1 MIYLNGVD
9 EQEGIIKAI
18 VFNAYGGNDVLELRE
33 VPKTAIKPDEV
44 LIRVHAAG
52 VNPVDWKVREGHAKI
67 LTGGRFPKILGIE
80 CSGEIVEVGIF
91 VKKFKA
97 GDAVIANAGM
107 RLGAYAEY
115 VAVRGKTVFPKPE
128 TMTFEEAASLPIA
141 GLTALQ
147 ALRDKGR
154 IAPGK
159 KALINGASG
168 GVGTFAVQIAKI
180 LGAEVT
186 AVCSAANAGMV
197 KGLGAD
203 HVIDYRQQDF
213 ITIAER
219 YDCVFDVVS
228 SRSFGE
234 CKRAL
239 TERGV
244 YVNTL
249 PSPSVFWNIFVTSFR
264 PGKKAA
270 TMMVAQRAADI
281 AWMCGQIGM
290 GRIKVIIDKVFPLDQ
305 VKDALAYSQT
315 GKARGKIILKVL

>member
-1 MIYLNGVD
+1 M
-9 EQEGIIKAI
+9 KAI
-18 VFNAYGGNDVLELRE
+18 VFHAYGGNKVLELQE
-33 VPKTAIKPDEV
+33 VLMPAINPDEV

-52 VNPVDWKVREGHAKI
+52 VNPVDWKVREGQTRI
-67 LTGGRFPKILGIE
+67 LTGSRFPKVLGIE
-80 CSGEIVEVGIF
+80 CSGEIVEVGSL

-128 TMTFEEAASLPIA
+128 MVAFEDAATLPIA

-154 IAPGK
+154 IVSGRK
-159 KALINGASG
+159 VLINGASG

-180 LGAEVT
+180 LGADVT
-186 AVCSAANAGMV
+186 AVCSAANAGLV

-203 HVIDYRQQDF
+203 HIIDYHQQNF
-213 ITIAER
+213 TRTTER
-219 YDCVFDVVS
+219 YDCIFDVVS

-234 CKRAL
+234 CKKAL
-239 TERGV
+239 TRRGV

-249 PSPSVFWNIFVTSFR
+249 PTPSIFWAIFITALL
-264 PGKKAA
+264 PGEKAA
-270 TMMVAQRAADI
+270 TMMVRQRAADME
-281 AWMCGQIGM
+281 WMCEQLKTGK
-290 GRIKVIIDKVFPLDQ
+290 IKVIIDRVFPLDQ
-305 VKDALAYSQT
+305 IKEALAYSQT
-315 GKARGKIILKVL
+315 GRARGKIVLKVL

>member
-1 MIYLNGVD
+1 M
-9 EQEGIIKAI
+9 KAI
-18 VFNAYGGNDVLELRE
+18 VFHAYGGNKVLELQE
-33 VPKTAIKPDEV
+33 VLMPAINPDEV

-52 VNPVDWKVREGHAKI
+52 VNPVDWKVREGQTRI
-67 LTGGRFPKILGIE
+67 LTGNRFPKVLGIE
-80 CSGEIVEVGIF
+80 CSGEIVEVGSL

-128 TMTFEEAASLPIA
+128 MVAFEDAATLPIA

-154 IAPGK
+154 IVSGRK
-159 KALINGASG
+159 VLINGASG

-180 LGAEVT
+180 LGADVT
-186 AVCSAANAGMV
+186 AVCSAANAGLV

-203 HVIDYRQQDF
+203 HIIDYHQQNF
-213 ITIAER
+213 TRTTER
-219 YDCVFDVVS
+219 YDCIFDVVS

-234 CKRAL
+234 CKKAL
-239 TERGV
+239 TRRGV

-249 PSPSVFWNIFVTSFR
+249 PTPSIFWAIFITALL
-264 PGKKAA
+264 PGEKAA
-270 TMMVAQRAADI
+270 TMMVRQRAADME
-281 AWMCGQIGM
+281 WMCEQLKTGK
-290 GRIKVIIDKVFPLDQ
+290 IKVIIDRVFPLDQ
-305 VKDALAYSQT
+305 IKEALAYSQT
-315 GKARGKIILKVL
+315 GRARGKIVLKVL

>member
-1 MIYLNGVD
+1 MGVLD
-9 EQEGIIKAI
+9 LSEEQGVVEGVMKAI
-18 VFNAYGGNDVLELRE
+18 VFHAFGGNDVIELRE
-33 VPKTAIKPDEV
+33 APMPTPGPDEV

-52 VNPVDWKVREGHAKI
+52 VNPVDWKVREGQSKI
-67 LTGGRFPKILGIE
+67 LTGSRFPKILGIE
-80 CSGEIVEVGIF
+80 CSGEVVEKGSH

-115 VAVRGKTVFPKPE
+115 VAVRGKTVYPKPE
-128 TMTFEEAASLPIA
+128 IVTFEDAASLPIA

-154 IAPGK
+154 LAPGM

-186 AVCSAANAGMV
+186 AVCSAANAGLV

-203 HVIDYRQQDF
+203 HVIDYHQQDF
-213 ITIAER
+213 TTIAER
-219 YDCVFDVVS
+219 YDCIFDVVS

-234 CKRAL
+234 CKKAL

-249 PSPSVFWNIFVTSFR
+249 PSPSLFWNIFVTSFL
-264 PGKKAA
+264 PGKK
-270 TMMVAQRAADI
+270 
-281 AWMCGQIGM
+281 
-290 GRIKVIIDKVFPLDQ
+290 
-305 VKDALAYSQT
+305 
-315 GKARGKIILKVL
+315 